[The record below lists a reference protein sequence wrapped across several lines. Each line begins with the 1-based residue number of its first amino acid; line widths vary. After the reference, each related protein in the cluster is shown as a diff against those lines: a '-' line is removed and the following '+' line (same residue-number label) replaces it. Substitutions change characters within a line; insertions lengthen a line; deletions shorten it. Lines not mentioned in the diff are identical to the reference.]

1 MRKGKHSDK
10 LHRVSN
16 INDNPDLRR
25 LLLVELAKRLMWSSF
40 SYALFATLF
49 SLRLDPSV
57 RVIALCMS
65 CMLGL
70 TGLARTIYSR
80 RVINGLR
87 VEYNGTRLMQ
97 ATFFQSLVF
106 GLFVAYSE
114 WHVWGQVIP
123 ECLLIVVVTGISS
136 VAATLLAPL
145 PRLNW
150 ISVSVQVLPS
160 YIWAMFAI
168 PRYGWFLGGLIL
180 IHAAAMAKLI
190 TTNGRHIREMFV
202 AQLSLEA
209 QSEDLRQARDAAE
222 KAGSARMHFLANM
235 SHEIRTPL
243 NGILGL
249 AQVLNNL
256 DLTAEQRELLDD
268 IGRSGA
274 HLQSIVDDILDMAKV
289 TSGKLSLEEVPFD
302 LHALIHDLGSPAAA
316 LAEARQLRFVLQLAP
331 ELPSNVMGDPLRVRQ
346 VVSNLLGNAVKF
358 TLAGEVRL
366 TVQAPREGWIRFEVC
381 DTGIGLSPEQRE
393 SLFKEFHQVDSSTT
407 RRYGGSGL
415 GLAISRHLAES
426 MGGQL
431 WVESELGEGSTFYFE
446 LPMPPAAPADS
457 DPQPEPAQAPAL
469 PPGLRVL
476 VAEDN
481 LINQKVILKLV
492 SQAGARVEIAE
503 NGQAAVDSHTADP
516 YDLILMDC
524 QMPVLDG
531 YEATALI
538 RALPGAAA
546 RVPIIGVTANAF
558 AEDRDRC
565 LQAGMNGYV
574 AKPLSRDVLLAAL
587 SQVTLDGRG

>member
-1 MRKGKHSDK
+1 MRKGEYSDN
-10 LHRVSN
+10 LHRVSSFD
-16 INDNPDLRR
+16 DNPALRR
-25 LLLVELAKRLMWSSF
+25 LLLVELARRLMWSSF
-40 SYALFATLF
+40 AYALFATLF
-49 SLRLDPSV
+49 SLKLDPSV
-57 RVIALCMS
+57 RVIALCLS
-65 CMLGL
+65 CMLGIS
-70 TGLARTIYSR
+70 GLARTIYSR
-80 RVINGLR
+80 RVIDGLR
-87 VEYNGTRLMQ
+87 VEYNGTRLIQ
-97 ATFFQSLVF
+97 ATFLQCLIF
-106 GLFVAYSE
+106 GLFVAYAD
-114 WHVWGQVIP
+114 WHAWGQVIP
-123 ECLLIVVVTGISS
+123 ECLLIVGVTGISS
-136 VAATLLAPL
+136 VAATLLAPI

-150 ISVSVQVLPS
+150 VGVSVQVLPS
-160 YIWAMFAI
+160 YVWAMLSI

-190 TTNGRHIREMFV
+190 TMNGKHLREMFV

-209 QSEDLRQARDAAE
+209 RSEDLRQARDAAE

-249 AQVLNNL
+249 AQVLSNL
-256 DLTAEQRELLDD
+256 DQTAEQRELLCD

-274 HLQSIVDDILDMAKV
+274 HLQLIVDDILDMAKV

-331 ELPSNVMGDPLRVRQ
+331 ELPRNAMGDPLRVRQ
-346 VVSNLLGNAVKF
+346 VVSNLLSNAVKF

-366 TVQAPREGWIRFEVC
+366 TVQAPREGWIRFEVS

-446 LPMPPAAPADS
+446 LPLPPAAPAES
-457 DPQPEPAQAPAL
+457 HSQPAQAPAL

-503 NGQAAVDSHTADP
+503 NGQAAVDLHRANT

-531 YEATALI
+531 YDATALI

-558 AEDRDRC
+558 AEDRHRC

-587 SQVTLDGRG
+587 SKVTLDWRG